1 MAVVQRIDLVDL
13 KKKKERDARGGC
25 FSDASKL
32 RLFVTHGGRQV
43 SLIKLANDTL
53 APLNVISIQNKRYR
67 YSKMNACVCI
77 CFLITRPVWQNS
89 PVALFISN
97 RSFNILF
104 SLSIRKVHKLPV
116 MNSAYCPTGLYSH
129 KSI

>member
-25 FSDASKL
+25 FFDASKL

-53 APLNVISIQNKRYR
+53 APLNVISIYKINGIGIAK
-67 YSKMNACVCI
+67 
-77 CFLITRPVWQNS
+77 
-89 PVALFISN
+89 
-97 RSFNILF
+97 
-104 SLSIRKVHKLPV
+104 
-116 MNSAYCPTGLYSH
+116 
-129 KSI
+129 